1 MERKQGIVR
10 KRRYFDYP
18 ILMDVNM
25 IPLGAASTLLGG
37 VRSAISSGLSML
49 TGKSSTGESS
59 QSSFAAHLKSAT
71 TSQSGSGKSVHHLH
85 VPAAGSTVSALASS
99 SSSPV
104 HGAAGAGATQGGA
117 AGSVINTS
125 A

>member
-1 MERKQGIVR
+1 VERKQGIVR
-10 KRRYFDYP
+10 KRRYFHYP

-49 TGKSSTGESS
+49 TGKSSTAESS

-104 HGAAGAGATQGGA
+104 HGAGATQGGA